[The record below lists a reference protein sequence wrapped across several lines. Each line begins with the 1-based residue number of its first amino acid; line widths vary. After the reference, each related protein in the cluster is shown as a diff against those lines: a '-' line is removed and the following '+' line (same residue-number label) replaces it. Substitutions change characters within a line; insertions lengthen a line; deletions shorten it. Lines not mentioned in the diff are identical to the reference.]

1 MVYRLVCS
9 LVYGMC
15 IASGG
20 FAAAQS
26 ADTVKEE
33 PAVQTEDKNEA
44 AASEPTQEANSE
56 IEVKP
61 AATVLETKESEE
73 QIQARKKKINELI
86 EQAEIQLYGEGVPVD
101 LSKAAVLYGQAA
113 DLAARKP

>member
-44 AASEPTQEANSE
+44 AASEPTQEANS
-56 IEVKP
+56 ITP
-61 AATVLETKESEE
+61 
-73 QIQARKKKINELI
+73 KI
-86 EQAEIQLYGEGVPVD
+86 LYPNFLRLV
-101 LSKAAVLYGQAA
+101 
-113 DLAARKP
+113 

>member
-33 PAVQTEDKNEA
+33 PAVQTEDKRSCGLRADSGSKQRNR
-44 AASEPTQEANSE
+44 SQTSSNSLRNKR
-56 IEVKP
+56 V
-61 AATVLETKESEE
+61 
-73 QIQARKKKINELI
+73 
-86 EQAEIQLYGEGVPVD
+86 
-101 LSKAAVLYGQAA
+101 
-113 DLAARKP
+113 

>member
-33 PAVQTEDKNEA
+33 PAAQTEDKNEA
-44 AASEPTQEANSE
+44 AA
-56 IEVKP
+56 
-61 AATVLETKESEE
+61 
-73 QIQARKKKINELI
+73 
-86 EQAEIQLYGEGVPVD
+86 
-101 LSKAAVLYGQAA
+101 
-113 DLAARKP
+113 

>member
-33 PAVQTEDKNEA
+33 PAVQTEDKND
-44 AASEPTQEANSE
+44 SGSKQRNRSQTSSNSLRNKR
-56 IEVKP
+56 V
-61 AATVLETKESEE
+61 
-73 QIQARKKKINELI
+73 
-86 EQAEIQLYGEGVPVD
+86 
-101 LSKAAVLYGQAA
+101 
-113 DLAARKP
+113 